1 MRGHSLTRRR
11 VAGDRRSR
19 PGLTIHLLPQVAFEG
34 RLRACC
40 RLGLTILLLAHV
52 VFWGSDFGE
61 GQRGLMSLRAS
72 DQNSDRIGIL
82 LFNLGGPERLDQ
94 VRPFL
99 YNLFSDPDI
108 IRLPWRGLQ
117 APLAWLIARQRYKL
131 SSGYYKKIGG
141 GSPLRKIT
149 EDQASALQAAL
160 AAEGIDAGVYVGMRY
175 WDPFIDD
182 ALADIKKDRVTR
194 LVVLPLYP
202 QYSVSTTGSSL
213 NKMNEIIQ
221 ERGPEGLQLSII
233 NNYHDDARYID
244 ALSATILEELAG
256 NGDHDP
262 GSTHIL
268 FSAHSVPVS
277 YIEKGDPYLNQ
288 IRRTVELVM
297 ERVGGERPHSLSFQS
312 KVGPA
317 KWLGPSTDEKIR
329 ELAAKGTQQVLLVPV
344 SFVSEHIETL
354 YELDILYRDVAKEA
368 GLPGYRRVPAM
379 NCRQDFI
386 DALASLVKKALAA
399 DEKTVA

>member
-1 MRGHSLTRRR
+1 
-11 VAGDRRSR
+11 
-19 PGLTIHLLPQVAFEG
+19 
-34 RLRACC
+34 
-40 RLGLTILLLAHV
+40 
-52 VFWGSDFGE
+52 
-61 GQRGLMSLRAS
+61 MSSPAPNQDS
-72 DQNSDRIGIL
+72 ERIGVL

-108 IRLPWRGLQ
+108 IRLPWRRLQ
-117 APLAWLIARQRYKL
+117 KPLAWLIARQRHKL

-182 ALADIKKDRVTR
+182 ALADIKMDRITR

-213 NKMNEIIQ
+213 NRMNEVIR
-221 ERGPEGLQLSII
+221 ERGPAGLRLSII
-233 NNYHDDARYID
+233 NDYHDDVRYVD
-244 ALSATILEELAG
+244 ALAATILEALSGYAD
-256 NGDHDP
+256 NDS
-262 GSTHIL
+262 GSTHIV

-277 YIEKGDPYLNQ
+277 YIENGDPYLDQ
-288 IRRTVELVM
+288 TRRTVDLVM
-297 ERVGGERPHSLSFQS
+297 DRIGPGRPHSLSFQS
-312 KVGPA
+312 KVGPV
-317 KWLGPSTDEKIR
+317 KWLGPSTDETIR
-329 ELAAKGTQQVLLVPV
+329 GLAVQGVRQVLVVPV

-354 YELDILYRDVAKEA
+354 YELDILYRDVAKDA
-368 GLPGYRRVPAM
+368 GLRGYKRVPAM

-386 DALASLVKKALAA
+386 DALASLVQRTLAA
-399 DEKTVA
+399 ADKDDGTLA